1 MTTGCDSYG
10 YNVHMELE
18 LGTGTVILRLLIA
31 ALCGVAVGIERE
43 ADGHEAGART
53 HLLLAVGAAV
63 FGVLS
68 TGGFSGYAGD
78 PDDTNVTIDVSRIAS
93 YVPAGIGFLG
103 AGAILKTQNRV
114 RGLTTAASIWLTAG
128 TGLAAGLG
136 LWSAAIT
143 GTAIAL
149 VALVSE
155 RPLRAL
161 ANRLGTNRRP
171 PLAPDDDDAQA
182 GPSS

>member
-1 MTTGCDSYG
+1 MA
-10 YNVHMELE
+10 LE
-18 LGTGTVILRLLIA
+18 LGTGTVVLRLLVA
-31 ALCGVAVGIERE
+31 ALCGVAVGLERE
-43 ADGHEAGART
+43 ADGHEAGTRT
-53 HLLLAVGAAV
+53 HLLLAVGSAL

-68 TGGFSGYAGD
+68 TGGFADYAGEE
-78 PDDTNVTIDVSRIAS
+78 NVSIDVSRIAS

-103 AGAILKTQNRV
+103 AGAILKTQHRV

-136 LWSAAIT
+136 LWSAAIA

-161 ANRLGTNRRP
+161 AMKLGATRRP
-171 PLAPDDDDAQA
+171 AMAPDEDEPVNDPDAA
-182 GPSS
+182 A

>member
-1 MTTGCDSYG
+1 MT
-10 YNVHMELE
+10 LE
-18 LGTGTVILRLLIA
+18 LGAGTVVARLLVA

-53 HLLLAVGAAV
+53 HLLLAVGSAM
-63 FGVLS
+63 FGLLS
-68 TGGFSGYAGD
+68 TGGFSGFEGEAGE
-78 PDDTNVTIDVSRIAS
+78 TNVTIDVSRIAS

-103 AGAILKTQNRV
+103 AGAILKTQHRV

-136 LWSAAIT
+136 LWSAAIA
-143 GTAIAL
+143 GTAIAI

-161 ANRLGTNRRP
+161 ADRLGATRRVDPGP
-171 PLAPDDDDAQA
+171 PPVGGTEAGAASDDDVQ
-182 GPSS
+182 G